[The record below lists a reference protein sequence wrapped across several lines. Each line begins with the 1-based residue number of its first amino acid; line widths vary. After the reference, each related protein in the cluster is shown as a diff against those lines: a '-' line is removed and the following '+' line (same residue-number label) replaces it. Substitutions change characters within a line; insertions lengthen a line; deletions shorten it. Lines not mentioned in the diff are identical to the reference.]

1 MGQLLIRFFKEGSNN
16 VWLNNIFRVLN
27 EVLLPV
33 LIIVLAL
40 GTIFVI
46 YFSFMMA
53 KAETKEKKDVSKK
66 KIINILIAML
76 IFTVLIVLT
85 VLFINFAPEIFGEDP
100 ELVTPNWWETPQ
112 GKGTQPPEEEANAVV
127 GLLNYT
133 KVFLR

>member
-1 MGQLLIRFFKEGSNN
+1 MGQLLIRFFKEGSSH
-16 VWLNNIFRVLN
+16 VWWNNIFRVMN

-53 KAETKEKKDVSKK
+53 KAETKEKKDTSKK

-85 VLFINFAPEIFGEDP
+85 ILFINFAPEIFGEDP
-100 ELVTPNWWETPQ
+100 ELITSKWWETPQ
-112 GKGTQPPEEEANAVV
+112 GKGTQPPEEELEAVI
-127 GLLNYT
+127 GLLN
-133 KVFLR
+133 FAI